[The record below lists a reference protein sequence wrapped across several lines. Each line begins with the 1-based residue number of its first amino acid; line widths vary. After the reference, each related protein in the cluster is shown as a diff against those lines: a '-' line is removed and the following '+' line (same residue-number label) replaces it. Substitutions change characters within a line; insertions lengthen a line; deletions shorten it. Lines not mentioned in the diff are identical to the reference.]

1 MKAQLTRH
9 YIMYATTHD
18 HYVLNQENLLDI
30 SSLLKISPIQIE
42 AIYKYLGKSESTN
55 TCYITIDTYVND
67 MNSEVTYGSDKY
79 KRRLVL
85 LTRDDRAGVE
95 AV

>member
-18 HYVLNQENLLDI
+18 HYVLNKENLLDI

-67 MNSEVTYGSDKY
+67 LDY